1 MAVDPQVERGVA
13 SSVPSPTTVRSTH
26 AHGPRNLEA
35 LVSVIPDEFSSMSD
49 EDYAAALADWMAEVG
64 SADPVVVPVSA
75 ADTLREMRELG
86 ES

>member
-1 MAVDPQVERGVA
+1 MATDPA
-13 SSVPSPTTVRSTH
+13 
-26 AHGPRNLEA
+26 NLEPP
-35 LVSVIPDEFSSMSD
+35 VSVSPDEFSSMSD

-75 ADTLREMRELG
+75 ADTLHG

>member
-1 MAVDPQVERGVA
+1 MATDPA
-13 SSVPSPTTVRSTH
+13 
-26 AHGPRNLEA
+26 NLEP
-35 LVSVIPDEFSSMSD
+35 LVSVSLYEFSSMSD

-75 ADTLREMRELG
+75 VDTLREMREHG